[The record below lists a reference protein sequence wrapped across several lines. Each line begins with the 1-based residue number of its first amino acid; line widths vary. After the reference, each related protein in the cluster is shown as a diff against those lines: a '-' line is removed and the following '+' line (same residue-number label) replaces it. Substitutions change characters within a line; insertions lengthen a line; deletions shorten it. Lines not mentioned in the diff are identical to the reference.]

1 MNQYKKSINVGLN
14 INIIIK
20 LFEHLI
26 IPHSIEIENLIIY
39 SSQKR
44 PVKIDGIDENYD
56 EKTITF

>member
-1 MNQYKKSINVGLN
+1 MNQYKNSINVGLN

-26 IPHSIEIENLIIY
+26 IPHSIENENLIIY

-44 PVKIDGIDENYD
+44 PVKIDGIDVTYD
-56 EKTITF
+56 EKNN